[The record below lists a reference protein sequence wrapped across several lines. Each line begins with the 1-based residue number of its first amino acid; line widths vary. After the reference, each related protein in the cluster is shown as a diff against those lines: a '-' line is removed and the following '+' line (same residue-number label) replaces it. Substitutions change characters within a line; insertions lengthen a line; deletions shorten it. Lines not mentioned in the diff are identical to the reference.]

1 MKKSTDASTLL
12 WTILLR
18 LSSLE
23 LFSIWLNSTKFYEF
37 QCMFMQIC
45 TYQEEYATY
54 QTFYTEHRSPLTD
67 FSLEVLWEMTCWWTV
82 KNCNES
88 FVCALY
94 NRIYSYSLLPI
105 FHSVIFLFLRLAPLP
120 MLRNCGQYEISLHW
134 LISKIEKTILIMGK
148 CLLKK
153 SNHYSIC
160 KDLIS
165 YVWQIQKSV
174 HILTSKWFLN
184 LLPTYF
190 HVSSYLNQLWYQ
202 K

>member
-1 MKKSTDASTLL
+1 MRPLVFCKKKFFLPNLISL
-12 WTILLR
+12 WHAKYTSFLCGCVLTEYTWFHKHKTILLR

-105 FHSVIFLFLRLAPLP
+105 FHSVNFLFRDLCRFQ
-120 MLRNCGQYEISLHW
+120 CWEIAVNM
-134 LISKIEKTILIMGK
+134 KY
-148 CLLKK
+148 
-153 SNHYSIC
+153 HYI
-160 KDLIS
+160 D
-165 YVWQIQKSV
+165 W
-174 HILTSKWFLN
+174 
-184 LLPTYF
+184 
-190 HVSSYLNQLWYQ
+190 
-202 K
+202 